1 MNEPLYTLT
10 AEPKLDSPMLVMHLR
25 GWIDAGSAA
34 AMALDSVKG
43 QLEPLSQVARFDD
56 DRLIDYRSRRPTMKL
71 VDGMIDE
78 LQWPRIELSAG
89 RFEGRDFLVLHG
101 AEPDRHWRT
110 FAAAVIDLA
119 KRFGASKVL
128 GFGAF
133 PSPTPHTRDTDVV
146 CTSTNTEL
154 VEAIGHN
161 NTRMEVPTG
170 INAAIEQEA
179 GDRALPAA
187 TMWAAVP
194 HYVSTMDYPA
204 GAAALVERLAS
215 VTDSGFDSSRL
226 TKAAESTRSHI
237 DELVAADPQHREML
251 AALESHADEQAA
263 NRQAAV
269 PSGDELAF
277 EIEAFLR
284 DPDSPT

>member
-1 MNEPLYTLT
+1 MNETLYTLT
-10 AEPKLDSPMLVMHLR
+10 AEPKLDAPVLIMHLR

-78 LQWPRIELSAG
+78 LQWPRIEISAG
-89 RFEGRDFLVLHG
+89 QFEGRDFLVLHG

-110 FAAAVIDLA
+110 FASAVVDVA
-119 KRFGASKVL
+119 KRFGTSKVL

-133 PSPTPHTRDTDVV
+133 PSPTPHTRGTEVV
-146 CTSTNTEL
+146 CTSSDAGL

-161 NTRMEVPTG
+161 NARMEVPTG

-179 GDRALPAA
+179 GDRGLPAA
-187 TMWAAVP
+187 TMWAVIP

-204 GAAALVERLAS
+204 GAAALVDRLIS
-215 VTDSGFDSSRL
+215 VTGHAFDSSRL
-226 TKAAESTRSHI
+226 AKAAESTRSHI
-237 DELVAADPQHREML
+237 DKLVAADPQHAEML

-263 NRQAAV
+263 NRSAAV

-284 DPDSPT
+284 DPDNPA